1 MTENTG
7 IAERMVASVRMAGKK
22 PSFDAYLPRVFGIP
36 WAACWPFSAGLT
48 SVQRFAMTTAPSS
61 TPHPA
66 YPAKGIACM
75 VAGGALL
82 TLNDALM
89 KWLVGDYAVGQILF
103 MRSLFMLAAVLIV
116 AWRAGGLLAL
126 RPRNMPGQLV
136 RGTMVVTSTFC
147 FVTGLQYLSL
157 ADAVVVSFCGPLFI
171 TALAT
176 PLLAETVGWR
186 RWVAVI
192 VGFAGV
198 VFIFRPTGE
207 TIQWAALWPLAASL
221 SGALRDIL
229 TRRLCAT
236 ETSLSILLLST
247 SVVALVGLTTAPFGW
262 PPLAAKDLGLLA
274 LAGFLLFG
282 AHYLLIEAFRQAE
295 AALVAPFKY
304 SNVVWGIL
312 FGFLM
317 WGHVPDSWTMAGTVV
332 IVGSGIY
339 ILGRETR
346 RRARPA

>member
-1 MTENTG
+1 
-7 IAERMVASVRMAGKK
+7 
-22 PSFDAYLPRVFGIP
+22 
-36 WAACWPFSAGLT
+36 
-48 SVQRFAMTTAPSS
+48 MTTAPTGLSGL
-61 TPHPA
+61 TH
-66 YPAKGIACM
+66 PAKGIACM
-75 VAGGALL
+75 VAGGALI

-103 MRSLFMLAAVLIV
+103 VRSLFMLLAVLV
-116 AWRAGGLLAL
+116 AAWRWGGLLAL
-126 RPRNMPGQLV
+126 RPRNLPGQFV
-136 RGTMVVTSTFC
+136 RATMVVTSTFC
-147 FVTGLQYLSL
+147 FVTGLQYLNL

-198 VFIFRPTGE
+198 VFIFRPTGGSV
-207 TIQWAALWPLAASL
+207 QWAALWPLAASL
-221 SGALRDIL
+221 AGALRDIL

-247 SVVALVGLTTAPFGW
+247 SVVAVVGLATAPFGW
-262 PPLAAKDLGLLA
+262 PRLAAIDLGLMA

-282 AHYLLIEAFRQAE
+282 AHYLLIEAFRLAE

-312 FGFLM
+312 FGFLL

-346 RRARPA
+346 RRPRPA